1 MIYLGLKVFYHRYFT
16 GIIIEMMITEIE
28 ETVMK
33 GERNETRGAIE
44 VSSYHSYTDE
54 KRTDLFCVF
63 SRREKNVE
71 NIKPCFCSEFSYMVI
86 EQKT

>member
-54 KRTDLFCVF
+54 RRTDLFSVF
-63 SRREKNVE
+63 
-71 NIKPCFCSEFSYMVI
+71 
-86 EQKT
+86 

>member
-1 MIYLGLKVFYHRYFT
+1 MIYLGLKVFYHIYFT

-54 KRTDLFCVF
+54 KRTDLFSVF
-63 SRREKNVE
+63 SRREKKNVGE
-71 NIKPCFCSEFSYMVI
+71 NIKPCFCSKFIYMWL
-86 EQKT
+86 